1 MLALLQEE
9 VREIEEQSLQTTVN
23 VIYKHH
29 CYKQQKRDEYIN
41 TPSDDPSE
49 HMLTVDGFVSVVL
62 VTEAAAKV
70 RSMDDPDSVK
80 DEALEHCKWYL
91 KQLEPAE
98 MIAAE
103 SINELASTI
112 VGIRHSLSHGNAQYQ
127 YRLQDTTTGAPMF
140 ILYKRQQK
148 AKKYERV
155 HGYTAEQ
162 FTHMCY
168 TMRKSFL
175 SWKQISKHV
184 PSESEHQVPQ
194 IESGELQSAVMRRYI

>member
-1 MLALLQEE
+1 M
-9 VREIEEQSLQTTVN
+9 VN

-29 CYKQQKRDEYIN
+29 CCKRQKRTELRN
-41 TPSDDPSE
+41 TPSDDLSE
-49 HMLTVDGFVSVVL
+49 YLLTVDGFISIVL

-70 RSMDDPDSVK
+70 RSMDDPDSVE
-80 DEALEHCKWYL
+80 DEALVHCEWYL

-98 MIAAE
+98 TIAPE
-103 SINELASTI
+103 SRKELATTI
-112 VGIRHSLSHGNAQYQ
+112 VGIRHSLSHGNALYR

-162 FTHMCY
+162 FTDMCDI
-168 TMRKSFL
+168 MRKAFL
-175 SWKQISKHV
+175 SWKQVSKYV
-184 PSESEHQVPQ
+184 PSESEQQFSQ
-194 IESGELQSAVMRRYI
+194 IGARELQSAVISRYVWDVIWELGLHN